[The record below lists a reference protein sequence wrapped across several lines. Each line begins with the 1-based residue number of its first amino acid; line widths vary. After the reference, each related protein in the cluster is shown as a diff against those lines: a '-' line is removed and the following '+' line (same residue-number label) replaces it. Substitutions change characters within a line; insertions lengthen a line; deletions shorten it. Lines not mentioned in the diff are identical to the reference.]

1 MEVASVT
8 LRTSNAH
15 NKENLER
22 ANAESSLHLLIY
34 LSLFLKLL
42 FRFWLD
48 QGRTLGGG
56 GVGGSNPFHWSVN

>member
-1 MEVASVT
+1 MEVASVM
-8 LRTSNAH
+8 LRTSNAR

-42 FRFWLD
+42 LRFWLD
-48 QGRTLGGG
+48 QGRLQGGLGF
-56 GVGGSNPFHWSVN
+56 NPPHWSVN